1 MKMKSLEDGN
11 QKEVFNLQLM
21 KTKDKGVFGENL
33 VSLLLVQI
41 DSVELPHEV
50 FLLGCICF
58 LLCNLEMWF
67 ILSR

>member
-1 MKMKSLEDGN
+1 MKSLEDGN

-21 KTKDKGVFGENL
+21 KTKDKGVFGEKSC
-33 VSLLLVQI
+33 VSTPCT

-67 ILSR
+67 ILNR